1 MRLPRLVTLVAF
13 ASALSAPMWAAE
25 KPLTPSAEEYGR
37 LCQRLSAVTGRSV
50 EEIRTSLASLSG
62 KYIEIR
68 GKVLGRAHGDLTTSG
83 LVDMYLKC
91 GDDSCF
97 VACPPDMSELQPGRC
112 VRLLVQV
119 PQDASDIDDCA
130 LKAVVEDPLGYDRDK
145 PAPKTNTSQRLEIGE
160 AAYGVRDKAPDFG
173 PAAPTPPARPQGAG
187 GGRPSVPSNTAPGSA
202 LPPELRGMTSLSGKA
217 PAQNVPQVRFA
228 GTTGRTYEQ
237 VVQVWTNWVRRY
249 NSSLTVQQ
257 ADLIVRWTIYHSANN
272 HVDHRLTFAVMK
284 YESDFSPTCVSHAGA
299 MGLMQL
305 MPCNVKDFGVSDPFN
320 IAENIRGGVE
330 HLAEFL
336 RTYQGRPYYEQTVLA
351 LACYNAGP
359 GAVAK
364 YGGVPPYAETQSYVK
379 NVPALFAQLVSDG
392 YP

>member
-1 MRLPRLVTLVAF
+1 MRLSRLAILTALAGV
-13 ASALSAPMWAAE
+13 LSAPMWAAD
-25 KPLTPSAEEYGR
+25 KPLTPSADEYGR
-37 LCQRLSAVTGRSV
+37 LCQRLNAVTGRSV
-50 EEIRTSLASLSG
+50 EEIRTSLSSLSG

-97 VACPPDMSELQPGRC
+97 VACPPDVSELQPGRC
-112 VRLLVQV
+112 VRMLVQV

-130 LKAVVEDPLGYDRDK
+130 VKAVVEDPLGYERGK
-145 PAPKTNTSQRLEIGE
+145 PAAGAGNSRRLEIGE

-173 PAAPTPPARPQGAG
+173 PAAPQGVG
-187 GGRPSVPSNTAPGSA
+187 GARPSVPNNIAPGSA
-202 LPPELRGMTSLSGKA
+202 LPPELRGMTSLSGKTA
-217 PAQNVPQVRFA
+217 AQSVPQVRFA
-228 GTTGRTYEQ
+228 SSTGRTYEQ
-237 VVQVWTNWVRRY
+237 VVQIWTNWVRKY
-249 NSSLTVQQ
+249 NPSLTVQQ

-272 HVDHRLTFAVMK
+272 HVDHRLVFAVMK
-284 YESDFSPTCVSHAGA
+284 YESDFDPTCVSHAGA

-305 MPCNVKDFGVSDPFN
+305 MPCNVNDFKVSDPFDIN
-320 IAENIRGGVE
+320 QNIRGGVE

-336 RTYQGRPYYEQTVLA
+336 RRYQGRSYYEQTVLA

-359 GAVAK
+359 GAVAAHG
-364 YGGVPPYAETQSYVK
+364 GGVPPYAETEAYVR
-379 NVPALFAQLVSDG
+379 NVPALFAQLVKDG